1 MGRQDWLKTRGII
14 AAWNAVKG
22 KKNMND
28 DEYTYEEEASL
39 SADRDLFD
47 KCCISCAAE
56 DAFYDID
63 LIPEEKE
70 NRL

>member
-1 MGRQDWLKTRGII
+1 MMRGII
-14 AAWNAVKG
+14 AVYPER
-22 KKNMND
+22 KKDVN
-28 DEYTYEEEASL
+28 DEYKYEEELQL

-63 LIPEEKE
+63 LIPEEE
-70 NRL
+70 SMTMDVDA

>member
-1 MGRQDWLKTRGII
+1 MIHGII
-14 AAWNAVKG
+14 AVYPER

-28 DEYTYEEEASL
+28 DEYTYEEELKL

-47 KCCISCAAE
+47 KCCISCCAD

-63 LIPEEKE
+63 LIPEEKGE
-70 NRL
+70 